1 MKSWKKERYRRQK
14 LFYSI
19 KLRRNISRDLAEWSD
34 MLLRQFRTNAENIAK
49 LTRIQRGEE

>member
-19 KLRRNISRDLAEWSD
+19 KLRRNVSKDLANWSN
-34 MLLRQFRTNAENIAK
+34 MLLRQFRIEAENFAK
-49 LTRIQRGEE
+49 IIKIQRGEE

>member
-19 KLRRNISRDLAEWSD
+19 KLRRNISKDLATWSN
-34 MLLRQFRTNAENIAK
+34 MLLRQFRVDAENFAK
-49 LTRIQRGEE
+49 ITGIQRGEE